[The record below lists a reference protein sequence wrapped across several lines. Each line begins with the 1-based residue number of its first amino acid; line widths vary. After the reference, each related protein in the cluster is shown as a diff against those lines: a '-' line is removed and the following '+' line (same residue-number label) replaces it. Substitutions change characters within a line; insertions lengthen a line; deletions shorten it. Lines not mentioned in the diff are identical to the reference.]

1 MYLELEHLKKH
12 YGDKAVVQDLSLTLE
27 KGQLLCILGSSGCG
41 KTTTLNMIGGF
52 LTPDS
57 GRILLDGQDITA
69 LPPERRPVSTVFQS
83 YSLFPHMTV
92 LENVVY
98 GLKFRGVRRAQAR
111 EKGMQYLEMVGLVE
125 YANAPIF
132 EISGGQQQRVALSR
146 ALIVEPKLC
155 LLDEPF
161 SNLDAALR
169 VKMRQELKNLQREL
183 GMTMVFVTH
192 DQEEALILADRMAI
206 MEKGRVLQYDP
217 PLHIYHNPV
226 SPFVAD
232 FLGLK
237 DLEWR
242 QDGALLKII
251 RRDDKEEHHAG

>member
-111 EKGMQYLEMVGLVE
+111 EKGMRYLEMVGLVE

-132 EISGGQQQRVALSR
+132 EISGGQQQRVALAR

-161 SNLDAALR
+161 SNLDASLR
-169 VKMRQELKNLQREL
+169 FRMREELKKLQRDL

-192 DQEEALILADRMAI
+192 DQEEALHLADRIVI
-206 MEKGRVLQYDP
+206 MEQGVLVQNDTPMEVYRHP
-217 PLHIYHNPV
+217 AT
-226 SPFVAD
+226 PFVAD
-232 FLGLK
+232 FLGMSSL
-237 DLEWR
+237 LWTE
-242 QDGALLKII
+242 DGTLMKII
-251 RRDDKEEHHAG
+251 KKAED

>member
-111 EKGMQYLEMVGLVE
+111 EKGMRYLEMVGLAE

-132 EISGGQQQRVALSR
+132 EISGGQQQRVALAR

-161 SNLDAALR
+161 SNLDASLR
-169 VKMRQELKNLQREL
+169 FRMREELKKLQRDL

-192 DQEEALILADRMAI
+192 DQEEALHLADRIVI
-206 MEKGRVLQYDP
+206 MEQGVLVQNDTPMEVYRHP
-217 PLHIYHNPV
+217 AT
-226 SPFVAD
+226 PFVAD
-232 FLGLK
+232 FLGMSSL
-237 DLEWR
+237 LWTE
-242 QDGALLKII
+242 DGTLMKII
-251 RRDDKEEHHAG
+251 KKAED

>member
-1 MYLELEHLKKH
+1 M
-12 YGDKAVVQDLSLTLE
+12 
-27 KGQLLCILGSSGCG
+27 
-41 KTTTLNMIGGF
+41 
-52 LTPDS
+52 
-57 GRILLDGQDITA
+57 
-69 LPPERRPVSTVFQS
+69 
-83 YSLFPHMTV
+83 
-92 LENVVY
+92 
-98 GLKFRGVRRAQAR
+98 
-111 EKGMQYLEMVGLVE
+111 
-125 YANAPIF
+125 
-132 EISGGQQQRVALSR
+132 
-146 ALIVEPKLC
+146 EPKLC

-206 MEKGRVLQYDP
+206 MEKGRVLQYDA